1 MALIK
6 SARGK
11 SPQWGERCYFAEN
24 ATLAGNITMG
34 NDCSVWFGAVIRADV
49 DAIVMGNE
57 VNVQDLACI
66 HQTEGKPVVI
76 EDGASIGHSAVVHGA
91 YYPPKCPR
99 RHERHGAR
107 QCRSGRKLSG
117 GSGRS
122 GAARYD
128 NPS

>member
-6 SARGK
+6 AARGK

-91 YYPPKCPR
+91 
-99 RHERHGAR
+99 R